1 MPDLRSDKPTRTR
14 FAHGATRNPASTK
27 TYENHSAKLRV
38 TENEPLQT
46 RIRLTIPKTEIR
58 VREGRATGLRLKKGN
73 NKMKRVV
80 RRTFAL
86 LALVTMALGADNT
99 LGAWKYNVA
108 KSKAAR
114 GVSPITNLTVTRE
127 PADGGVKITAK
138 GERADGTKIDTV
150 TTVKYDDKQ
159 VSVTGTGLTWDMTAI
174 EQVNGKTLTEER
186 WKTGGK

>member
-1 MPDLRSDKPTRTR
+1 
-14 FAHGATRNPASTK
+14 
-27 TYENHSAKLRV
+27 
-38 TENEPLQT
+38 
-46 RIRLTIPKTEIR
+46 
-58 VREGRATGLRLKKGN
+58 
-73 NKMKRVV
+73 MKRVV

-186 WKTGGK
+186 WKTGGKYHTWVQTVVSKNGGTMTSTSKGTDAVGKSFTSVAVFDRQ